1 MKSNC
6 IFAFALFLV
15 IGTISRADVIISSGY
30 YDLSPAQS
38 GGGPALPNPWYG
50 SANTTFYGSASDISA
65 ATSSDPDISGLLFQ
79 NTGSTSVT
87 LSALGLSGGLNVLG
101 RGGVASV
108 TLAPGQSYIFAVGD
122 GSDDGLSL
130 QTISATLNGTAY
142 SFADATT
149 ALAPDGV
156 LFGDSPQLGGGD
168 ETQPW
173 TQDADLLH
181 SGSAVPE
188 PASYILLLAAFPPV
202 LLAARRHAGG
212 RSTR

>member
-1 MKSNC
+1 MVCVRMSRLAFARPSLRRGCAQRRSCRFSALNNSIASLQISPSIFSASFATYPNSKMAMPIVSLICTNLSRSDFIVYSQMARVTYCVPLSPNSQATRCGLLGYNLGWRFVVVMKSNC

-101 RGGVASV
+101 RGA
-108 TLAPGQSYIFAVGD
+108 
-122 GSDDGLSL
+122 
-130 QTISATLNGTAY
+130 
-142 SFADATT
+142 
-149 ALAPDGV
+149 
-156 LFGDSPQLGGGD
+156 
-168 ETQPW
+168 
-173 TQDADLLH
+173 
-181 SGSAVPE
+181 
-188 PASYILLLAAFPPV
+188 
-202 LLAARRHAGG
+202 
-212 RSTR
+212 